1 MKTKSATK
9 VSLIIIYTVFVATM
23 NVGEERKTRLC
34 VHFNSNQCQTQ
45 TPSSGLRKPS
55 KEEGRQKARP
65 GVCVR
70 RSSWFFWFFFF
81 FGGGGG
87 GVFFVCVLLSLSSQE
102 DEWWVV

>member
-1 MKTKSATK
+1 
-9 VSLIIIYTVFVATM
+9 M

-34 VHFNSNQCQTQ
+34 VHFNPNQCQTQ

-70 RSSWFFWFFFF
+70 RSP
-81 FGGGGG
+81 GGFSFSFADFESGGRMVG
-87 GVFFVCVLLSLSSQE
+87 DLVGRADRLS
-102 DEWWVV
+102 